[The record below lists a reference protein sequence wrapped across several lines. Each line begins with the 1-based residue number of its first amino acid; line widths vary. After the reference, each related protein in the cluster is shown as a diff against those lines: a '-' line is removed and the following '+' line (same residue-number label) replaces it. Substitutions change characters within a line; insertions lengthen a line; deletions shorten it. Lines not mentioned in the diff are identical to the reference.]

1 MISLIFAAP
10 WLILLAYLALWLRL
24 PKKLGP
30 EVVNAGDLPLVSV
43 IIPARNEEHNI
54 LASADSVGA
63 STYPNFELIVVDD
76 RSTDGTAQ
84 VARTAERGN
93 AARYEVLS
101 GAELPEGWLGKPWA
115 CDQGARAAR
124 GDILLF
130 TDADTTHHPE
140 LLSRAVS
147 DLQSDGA
154 DALTLLGEQTML
166 TFWERLV
173 QPHIFFTL
181 VLGFPDFRTPQP
193 AERWRRAIANGQYI
207 MIHRAVYDE
216 VGGHVAVKG
225 EVVEDQR
232 LAQILCKAG
241 KRMEIRLAEDHFA
254 TRMYSSLPGMI
265 EGWSKNIALASR
277 QAFDSWFAPVA
288 LPSLIATVVLLWIV
302 PPVVVALDL
311 AGISV
316 GVPAGVAQAVTV
328 GSALFWFASA
338 WRFGAPPWF
347 GLLYPLGAAVVA
359 YIFTRS
365 LVRGQRVEWKG
376 RTYVVPK

>member
-1 MISLIFAAP
+1 MISLLFAAP
-10 WLILLAYLALWLRL
+10 WLILLTYLALWLRL

-30 EVVNAGDLPLVSV
+30 EGVFAEDVPLVSV

-54 LASADSVGA
+54 LMSAESVGA

-76 RSTDGTAQ
+76 RSTDRTAQ
-84 VARTAERGN
+84 VARTAEIGK

-115 CDQGARAAR
+115 CDQGAREAR

-140 LLSRAVS
+140 LLSRAVA
-147 DLQSDGA
+147 DLQRDGA

-166 TFWERLV
+166 TFWEKLV

-181 VLGFPDFRTPQP
+181 SLGFPDFRTPQP
-193 AERWRRAIANGQYI
+193 PKRWRRAIANGQYI

-232 LAQILCKAG
+232 IAQILCKAG
-241 KRMEIRLAEDHFA
+241 KRLEIRMAEDHFA

-265 EGWSKNIALASR
+265 EGWSKNMALASR

-302 PPVVVALDL
+302 PPVVVVLDL
-311 AGISV
+311 AGVYV
-316 GVPAGVAQAVTV
+316 GVPATAAQAVTV
-328 GSALFWFASA
+328 GSALFWFACA
-338 WRFGAPPWF
+338 WRFGVPPWF
-347 GLLYPLGAAVVA
+347 GLLYPLGAAVEA

-365 LVRGQRVEWKG
+365 LVRGRRVEWKG
-376 RTYVVPK
+376 RTYVVPR

>member
-1 MISLIFAAP
+1 MTSLVFASP
-10 WLILLAYLALWLRL
+10 WLILLMYLALRMRL

-30 EVVNAGDLPLVSV
+30 ERVFAEDAPLVSV

-54 LASADSVGA
+54 LASAESVGA

-76 RSTDGTAQ
+76 RSTD
-84 VARTAERGN
+84 RTAEVAKTAEIGN
-93 AARYEVLS
+93 AGRYEVLS

-115 CDQGARAAR
+115 CAQGAREAR

-140 LLSRAVS
+140 LLSRAVA
-147 DLQSDGA
+147 DLQSGGA
-154 DALTLLGEQTML
+154 DALTMMGRQLML
-166 TFWERLV
+166 TFWEKVV
-173 QPHIFFTL
+173 QPQIFFTL
-181 VLGFPDFRTPQP
+181 SLGFPDLRTPLP
-193 AERWRRAIANGQYI
+193 AKRWRRAIANGQYI
-207 MIHRAVYDE
+207 MIHRAAYDE

-241 KRMEIRLAEDHFA
+241 KRLDLRMAEDHFA
-254 TRMYSSLPGMI
+254 TRMYSSLPEMI
-265 EGWSKNIALASR
+265 EGWSKNMALASR

-302 PPVVVALDL
+302 PPVVVVLDL
-311 AGISV
+311 AGFSV
-316 GVPAGVAQAVTV
+316 GIPPGVAQAVTV
-328 GSALFWFASA
+328 GSALFWVACS
-338 WRFGAPPWF
+338 WRFGAPPLF
-347 GLLYPLGAAVVA
+347 GLLYPLGAVVEA

-365 LVRGQRVEWKG
+365 FVRGRRVEWKG

>member
-10 WLILLAYLALWLRL
+10 WLILLAYLVLRLRL
-24 PKKLGP
+24 PEELAP
-30 EVVNAGDLPLVSV
+30 EGDHAEDAPLVSV
-43 IIPARNEEHNI
+43 IIPARNEEDNI
-54 LASADSVGA
+54 LVSAESVGA

-76 RSTDGTAQ
+76 RSTDRTAQ
-84 VARTAERGN
+84 VARAAEIGN

-101 GAELPEGWLGKPWA
+101 GAELPEDWLGKPWA
-115 CDQGARAAR
+115 CAQGAREAR

-140 LLSRAVS
+140 LLSRAVA
-147 DLQSDGA
+147 DLRSDGA
-154 DALTLLGEQTML
+154 DALTLLGKQIML
-166 TFWERLV
+166 TFWEKIV
-173 QPHIFFTL
+173 QPHIFFSLT
-181 VLGFPDFRTPQP
+181 LGFPDFRTSLP
-193 AERWRRAIANGQYI
+193 AKRWRRALANGQYLLI
-207 MIHRAVYDE
+207 PRAVYEE

-241 KRMEIRLAEDHFA
+241 KRLDIRLAENHFA

-265 EGWSKNIALASR
+265 EGWSKNVALASR
-277 QAFDSWFAPVA
+277 QSFESWFAPMA

-302 PPVVVALDL
+302 PPVVVVLDL
-311 AGISV
+311 AGV
-316 GVPAGVAQAVTV
+316 GVGFPAGVAQTVTV
-328 GSALFWFASA
+328 GSALFWCACV

-347 GLLYPLGAAVVA
+347 GLLYPLGAAVEA

-365 LVRGQRVEWKG
+365 LVRGRRVEWKG